1 MAVQDDLRGKGWVSA
16 DLDRDVSPLAVQN
29 MEGEMVDIGVR
40 LLAPD
45 MSVVKDFED
54 RCLRSTYKDQKQA
67 FLNVRCPQVL
77 IAISCL
83 CSPFLHRR
91 TGILFA

>member
-1 MAVQDDLRGKGWVSA
+1 
-16 DLDRDVSPLAVQN
+16 
-29 MEGEMVDIGVR
+29 MEGEVVDIGVR

-54 RCLRSTYKDQKQA
+54 RCLRSTYEDQKQA

-77 IAISCL
+77 ISYLMLMFSLSASPDGNPVRISPAAKVAMEPPGHL
-83 CSPFLHRR
+83 KRR
-91 TGILFA
+91 ELSSLL